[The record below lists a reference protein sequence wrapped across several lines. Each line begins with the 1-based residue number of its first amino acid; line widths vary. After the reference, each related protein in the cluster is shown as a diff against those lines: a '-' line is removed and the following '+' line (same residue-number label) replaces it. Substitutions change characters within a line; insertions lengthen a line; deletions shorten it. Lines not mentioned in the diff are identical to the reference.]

1 MWWKYPPAISRLGSP
16 PKSVLS
22 WKPSLWNQRKRNPA
36 RPFRN
41 QLSSF
46 EYILLSCWGRTCGRL
61 CRRVLLVPPGDWR
74 YTLRGGDIS
83 ISIEQTNN
91 ESSIT
96 IKLFSRWLD
105 KASNLRSPLLRPA
118 VTWIGDT
125 TCSRNLY
132 FENVNTF
139 WQILMNIKDDIDH
152 CDIDHLCL
160 LTSRQGKN
168 SHLVLLWRS
177 PSQESPENGC

>member
-1 MWWKYPPAISRLGSP
+1 MHWKYPPAISRLGSP

-46 EYILLSCWGRTCGRL
+46 QCIQLSYSGSTCGRL

-83 ISIEQTNN
+83 I
-91 ESSIT
+91 T
-96 IKLFSRWLD
+96 IDWQIM
-105 KASNLRSPLLRPA
+105 NPRSPLNCFHDDFTKVPTWGRLSYVQQSRGS
-118 VTWIGDT
+118 VTQRARGTFISKMLILSGIYWWI
-125 TCSRNLY
+125 SRM
-132 FENVNTF
+132 
-139 WQILMNIKDDIDH
+139 ILINCVCWPHARARIHI
-152 CDIDHLCL
+152 
-160 LTSRQGKN
+160 
-168 SHLVLLWRS
+168 
-177 PSQESPENGC
+177 

>member
-1 MWWKYPPAISRLGSP
+1 MHWKYPPAISRLGSP

-36 RPFRN
+36 IPFYN

-74 YTLRGGDIS
+74 YTLRGGDINFYWLAN
-83 ISIEQTNN
+83 I

-96 IKLFSRWLD
+96 IKLFSRWLY
-105 KASNLRSPLLRPA
+105 KSSNLRSPLLRPA

-132 FENVNTF
+132 FENVKISGLWWWISRITVIF
-139 WQILMNIKDDIDH
+139 
-152 CDIDHLCL
+152 DHLCL

-177 PSQESPENGC
+177 PSQESPESGC